1 MHEAVL
7 PRLLAFL
14 DEIGLPYR
22 RQPIEGKTFLPGL
35 DIERGTLLI
44 DETKLRYPGDIL
56 HEAGHIAVM
65 TSEKRNAT
73 QGNAGVTDGS
83 TDGEEIAA
91 ILWSYAALTHI
102 GLAPEIVFH
111 EHGYRGQSDW
121 FIQNFTSGTYM
132 GLPLLEWM
140 GLTLSPKKAAEQNA
154 RPFPVMQQWLR
165 N

>member
-1 MHEAVL
+1 MESLL

-14 DEIGLPYR
+14 EEIGIPYR
-22 RQPIEGKTFLPGL
+22 LQPIDGQTFLPGL

-44 DETKLRYPGDIL
+44 DKSKLRYPGDIL

-65 TSEKRNAT
+65 SAEKRKSAS
-73 QGNAGVTDGS
+73 GNAGVTDGT

-91 ILWSYAALTHI
+91 ILWSYAALKHI

-111 EHGYRGQSDW
+111 EHGYRGQSAW
-121 FIQNFTSGTYM
+121 FIQNFTTGTYM

-140 GLTLSPKKAAEQNA
+140 GLTCSPKKAAAQNL